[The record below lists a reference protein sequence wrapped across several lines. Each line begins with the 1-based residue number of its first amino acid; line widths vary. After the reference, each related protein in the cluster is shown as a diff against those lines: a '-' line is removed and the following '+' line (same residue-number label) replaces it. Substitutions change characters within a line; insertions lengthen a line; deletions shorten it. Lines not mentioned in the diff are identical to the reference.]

1 LEFFPLKSQ
10 FGIFTTDTHLVVR
23 TWDAWLERVT
33 SRSAADIC
41 GRRLIEIFP
50 EIERRG
56 LVAPFHRAVQEGAV
70 ELLAPALHGYLIACP
85 PQIDTSRFRQ
95 MQQRAVIAPLRD
107 GSAIVGLVETM
118 EDVTARR
125 EDEMEGAKSLAS
137 EDGVKRRQQVERI
150 LAEPA
155 ETPVTELINR
165 LRKEH
170 RNTSVLNSVLQL
182 LASGVWE
189 ALEPVVGLTGDN
201 DAEVRMYAALTL
213 GDMKDRR
220 AIPALLRLL
229 GDADINVR
237 YHAIEALSKL
247 TASEAVDAL
256 TDIAES
262 GEFFLAFPALEAL
275 AAIGEPRVATR
286 LLRLLDNEMLRAAAI
301 GALSQLG
308 DHATV
313 APLVS
318 MMDRPYLAAIVAEAL
333 TTLHQRYEDQFR
345 EGQYVADLA
354 AQHISK
360 DGIRNLLDSLNT
372 TTGKT
377 LRMVVRV
384 LGWIGDES
392 VMEGL
397 TRLLGSSSLRSEV
410 VETLI
415 RHGARVTPLLCG
427 QLESEDLEIRRA
439 AVAALGRIGDTECVP
454 ALIRTLGDPEL
465 TVDVAG
471 ALARIGDAR
480 AYEPLLAL
488 LAHDRAAVRQA
499 AIGALNSLGHPRML
513 EDVQRLLNDASP
525 QTRESAVRI
534 AGYFGYAESAD
545 LLLDR
550 LHDAS
555 EKVRR
560 AAVESLANLQ
570 DHRVFTALIT
580 AIHDESPRIR
590 MAAAQS
596 LGQLENVAAVLEL
609 VHALEDSDAWVR
621 YYAARALAQIRSPES
636 IDALAAALR
645 EDNATQVRIAAAD
658 ALGAIGGRRAVSIL
672 APFVDFA
679 DRDLARAALLALG
692 VVGHPDALHPIRSA
706 LRSNDDSCRLDAVRA
721 IAARRDAEAAEALQW
736 TAAADSNESIVE
748 AAIEELARMATPES
762 IAALLRLSA
771 DRRLR
776 EKAIMQL
783 SRLGPAH
790 LAHVAA
796 GLSSPQ
802 LETRRSAV
810 EALGRMKHPE
820 ASEILTRALDDDRP
834 EVRLTALLAIRRLG
848 SLASE
853 RKLLQ
858 IAHNDPDPGVR
869 AAAEQAL
876 QR

>member
-1 LEFFPLKSQ
+1 V
-10 FGIFTTDTHLVVR
+10 IR
-23 TWDAWLERVT
+23 TWDAWLEKVT
-33 SRSAADIC
+33 SRAAADVC
-41 GRRLIEIFP
+41 GKQMTEVFP

-56 LVAPFHRAVQEGAV
+56 LVAPFRRALEDGAV

-85 PQIDTSRFRQ
+85 PQNDASRFRQ

-107 GSAIVGLVETM
+107 GPTIIGLVVTI

-125 EDEMEGAKSLAS
+125 EGEMEGAKSLAG
-137 EDGVKRRQQVERI
+137 EDWLKRRQEVERI
-150 LAEPA
+150 LSEPE

-201 DAEVRMYAALTL
+201 DAEVRMYATLAL
-213 GDMKDRR
+213 GDIKDRR
-220 AIPALLRLL
+220 AIPALLGLL
-229 GDADINVR
+229 HDEDINVR

-247 TASEAVDAL
+247 KATEAVNAL
-256 TDIAES
+256 ADIAES
-262 GEFFLAFPALEAL
+262 GEFFLAFPALDAL
-275 AAIGEPRVATR
+275 ASIGEPRVATR
-286 LLRLLDNEMLRAAAI
+286 LVPLLANEMLRAAAI
-301 GALSQLG
+301 GALSHLG
-308 DHATV
+308 DHAIV

-318 MMDRPYLAAIVAEAL
+318 MMDRSYLAPIVAEAL

-345 EGQYVADLA
+345 EGQYVADLV
-354 AQHISK
+354 AQHISQ
-360 DGIRNLLDSLNT
+360 DGIRNLLHSLNT
-372 TTGKT
+372 TTGET
-377 LRMVVRV
+377 LRRVVRV
-384 LGWIGDES
+384 LGWIADET

-410 VETLI
+410 IETLI

-439 AVAALGRIGDTECVP
+439 AVAALGRIGDPECVP
-454 ALIRTLGDPEL
+454 ALIRTLRDPEL
-465 TVDVAG
+465 TVDTAG
-471 ALARIGDAR
+471 ALARIGDER
-480 AYEPLLAL
+480 AYEPLLGF

-499 AIGALNSLGHPRML
+499 VIGALNSIGHPRML
-513 EDVQRLLNDASP
+513 EDVQRLLKDADP
-525 QTRESAVRI
+525 HARESAVRI
-534 AGYFGYAESAD
+534 AGYFGYSECAD
-545 LLLDR
+545 LMLDR
-550 LHDAS
+550 LHDTS
-555 EKVRR
+555 ETVRR
-560 AAVESLANLQ
+560 AAVENLANLQ
-570 DHRVFTALIT
+570 DDRVFAALIT
-580 AIHDESPRIR
+580 AIRDESAKIRI
-590 MAAAQS
+590 AAAQS

-609 VHALEDSDAWVR
+609 VRALGDSDAWVR

-636 IDALAAALR
+636 MDALAAALR
-645 EDNATQVRIAAAD
+645 EDKAIYVRVAAAD

-672 APFVDFA
+672 APFVDFE
-679 DRDLARAALLALG
+679 DRDLARAVLLALG

-706 LRSNDDSCRLDAVRA
+706 LRSEKDSRRLDAVPA

-736 TAAADSNESIVE
+736 TAAADSNESVVE
-748 AAIEELARMATPES
+748 AAMEELARMATPES
-762 IAALLRLSA
+762 IAALLRLSS

-776 EKAIMQL
+776 EKAIAQI
-783 SRLGPAH
+783 SGLGPSH

-802 LETRRSAV
+802 LETRRSVV

-820 ASEILTRALDDDRP
+820 ASELLSRALDDDRP
-834 EVRLTALLAIRRLG
+834 EVRLAALLAIRRLG